1 MTEKNIVMIRIKGMV
16 GIPRAMEETLT
27 RMRLRR
33 KYACVIIKESKE
45 NDKIILKIR
54 NHIAYG
60 KISDEMLKELISKRG
75 KILPGMKMDEKKVI
89 EEINDGKKSKIIKPY
104 FRLHPPRKGIK
115 SKLHYPKGVLG
126 NHGEEINKLLER
138 ML

>member
-1 MTEKNIVMIRIKGMV
+1 
-16 GIPRAMEETLT
+16 
-27 RMRLRR
+27 
-33 KYACVIIKESKE
+33 
-45 NDKIILKIR
+45 
-54 NHIAYG
+54 
-60 KISDEMLKELISKRG
+60 
-75 KILPGMKMDEKKVI
+75 MDEKKVI